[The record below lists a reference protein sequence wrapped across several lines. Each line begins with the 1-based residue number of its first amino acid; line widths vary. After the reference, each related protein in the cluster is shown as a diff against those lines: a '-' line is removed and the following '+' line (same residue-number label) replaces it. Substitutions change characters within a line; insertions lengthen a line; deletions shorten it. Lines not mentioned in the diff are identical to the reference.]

1 MGKRCGAPR
10 GLRPSLVEGTDLVS
24 EPAKMRR
31 GPRKKQPGEVSCREA
46 CMPRSLRFIPENSL
60 VEITTR
66 TLQGRLLLKP
76 SPQLTDLI
84 LGVIGKAQA
93 LYGMTIH
100 AFVFLSTHAHFLL
113 SPASAGQLAL
123 FMQFVNA
130 NIAKEAGRLHLWRER
145 LWSRRYRAIVVADE
159 KAAHARLRYIL
170 AHGAKEGLIG
180 TPGAWPG
187 PNCIAALT
195 TGELL
200 RGTWFDR
207 SKEFLARQRGETVF
221 PAQFATTFDVE
232 LTPLPCLQQMTAQ
245 ERQAHYRRIV
255 GEIQA
260 RAEAENRE
268 KGRTPL
274 GVDRILAQ
282 DPHSKLASTDRSPAP
297 FVHATSDS
305 TEMQFRAAYR
315 AFVDA
320 YRAGT
325 LRLRERARELREM
338 FPLWAFPPALPF
350 NAPA

>member
-1 MGKRCGAPR
+1 
-10 GLRPSLVEGTDLVS
+10 
-24 EPAKMRR
+24 
-31 GPRKKQPGEVSCREA
+31 
-46 CMPRSLRFIPENSL
+46 MPRPLRFVPEHRL

-66 TLQGRLLLKP
+66 TLQGRLLFKP
-76 SPQLTDLI
+76 SPELTDII

-130 NIAKEAGRLHLWRER
+130 NAAKEVGRLHRWRER
-145 LWSRRYRAIVVADE
+145 VWSRRYRAIVVADDT
-159 KAAHARLRYIL
+159 AALARLRYIL
-170 AHGAKEGLIG
+170 AHGAKEGLVG

-187 PNCIAALT
+187 PNCVATLT
-195 TGELL
+195 TGAML

-207 SKEFLARQRGETVF
+207 SAEFLARQRGETAF
-221 PAQFATTFDVE
+221 PSQFATPFDIE
-232 LTPLPCLQQMTAQ
+232 LTPLPCLQHLTADQ
-245 ERQAHYRRIV
+245 RQAECRRMV

-260 RAEAENRE
+260 RVESENKE
-268 KGRTPL
+268 KGRAPM
-274 GVDRILAQ
+274 GVAAILAQ
-282 DPHSKLASTDRSPAP
+282 DPHAKPATTDRSPAP
-297 FVHATSDS
+297 FVHASDDS
-305 TEMQFRAAYR
+305 TELEFRIRYR

-320 YRAGT
+320 FRAGAQ
-325 LRLRERARELREM
+325 RLRERAHEIREM

>member
-1 MGKRCGAPR
+1 
-10 GLRPSLVEGTDLVS
+10 
-24 EPAKMRR
+24 
-31 GPRKKQPGEVSCREA
+31 
-46 CMPRSLRFIPENSL
+46 MPEHSL

-76 SPQLTDLI
+76 SPELTDII
-84 LGVIGKAQA
+84 LGIIGKAQA

-113 SPASAGQLAL
+113 SPSSPGQLAL

-130 NIAKEAGRLHLWRER
+130 NVAKEAGRFHLWRER

-170 AHGAKEGLIG
+170 AHGAKEGLVG
-180 TPGAWPG
+180 NPGSWPG

-195 TGELL
+195 TGEIL

-221 PAQFATTFDVE
+221 SSKFATTFDVN
-232 LTPLPCLQQMTAQ
+232 LTPLPCLQHLTVDQ
-245 ERQAHYRRIV
+245 RQAECRRIV

-260 RAEAENRE
+260 KAEAENKK
-268 KGRTPL
+268 KGRQPM
-274 GVDRILAQ
+274 GVVAILSQ
-282 DPHSKLASTDRSPAP
+282 DPHSKPATTDRSPAP
-297 FVHATSDS
+297 LVHATDDS
-305 TEMQFRAAYR
+305 TEMEFRVRYR

-320 YRAGT
+320 FRAGA
-325 LRLRERARELREM
+325 LRFRDRAHEIRDM
-338 FPLWAFPPALPF
+338 FPLWAFPPQLLFSETA
-350 NAPA
+350 